1 MPGKLF
7 PIGGPVAEE
16 DIVDREDFIVSLTLR
31 LAEGQSVM
39 LYGPRRIGKTSLACE
54 TLRRLKTKG
63 FYVASVDFFRLTGK
77 RDFAIALINACLEN
91 RTGIRKTLDVWK
103 DRTKT
108 IIGTDKLAIKLQDL
122 ELDLGLSRG
131 EQDDDALLDYALGL
145 PDVLAKRDKRP
156 LVVLFDEFQDASRV
170 AGTEIYKKMRS
181 YFQNQ
186 KDVAYLFLGSKEGMI
201 KTLFSDKRE
210 AFYRF
215 ATILPLPPIPAIAWV
230 EYIAAKFRARGILCP
245 PEPIN
250 EAISKSGG
258 HPQDTMVVCSE
269 LYYALLE
276 AGQDIISLELVQLGY
291 ERALLT
297 LAPIY
302 DEILDDLN
310 LSFVGRQV
318 LKRIATAAGIY
329 SIAKANPNE
338 IKRTI
343 DHLLA
348 KNIIEKTGRGSY
360 TFVEPMFR
368 DYLLREFFSG
378 D

>member
-16 DIVDREDFIVSLTLR
+16 DIVDREDFITSLAIR

-39 LYGPRRIGKTSLACE
+39 LYGPRRIGKTSLANE
-54 TLRRLKTKG
+54 TLRRLKARG
-63 FYVASVDFFRLTGK
+63 FYVASVDFFRLASK
-77 RDFAIALINACLEN
+77 RDLAVSLINACLEN

-108 IIGTDKLAIKLQDL
+108 IIGTAKLAIKLQDL

-131 EQDDDALLDYALGL
+131 EQDDEALLDYALGL
-145 PDVLAKRDKRP
+145 PDILAKRDKRP
-156 LVVLFDEFQDASRV
+156 LVILFDEFQDASRV
-170 AGTEIYKKMRS
+170 AGADIYKKMRS

-186 KDVAYLFLGSKEGMI
+186 KDVAYLFLGSKEGMM
-201 KTLFSDKRE
+201 KTLFSDKNE

-215 ATILPLPPIPAIAWV
+215 ATILPIPPIPATAWA
-230 EYIAAKFRARGILCP
+230 EYIAGKFQARGILSP
-245 PEPIN
+245 PEPIK
-250 EAISKSGG
+250 EVIRKTGC

-276 AGQDIISLELVQLGY
+276 AGQDAISLELVQLGY
-291 ERALLT
+291 DRALLT

-310 LSFVGRQV
+310 LSFIGRQV
-318 LKRIATAAGIY
+318 LKRIATATSIY
-329 SIAKANPNE
+329 SIEKSNPNE
-338 IKRTI
+338 IKRAI

-360 TFVEPMFR
+360 AFVEPMFH
-368 DYLLREFFSG
+368 DYLLREFF
-378 D
+378 